1 VRPLIRILSGAAVCA
16 ALGCASYPKPAEALG
31 SSEALLRT
39 AEEEQAKSVPEAA
52 LHLQMAQ
59 EELNK
64 ARDLLKNEEN
74 EKAEQMLMKCHA
86 DAQLALALTRQSKA
100 LAQANEAQQ
109 MKSGD
114 KVIVPVPAGG
124 STP

>member
-1 VRPLIRILSGAAVCA
+1 VRPFIRILSSVAMSA
-16 ALGCASYPKPAEALG
+16 ALGCASYPKPVEPLA

-39 AEEEQAKSVPEAA
+39 AEEEQARSVPEAA

-64 ARDLLKNEEN
+64 ARELLKNEDN
-74 EKAEQMLMKCHA
+74 EKAEQMLTKCHA

-100 LAQANEAQQ
+100 LAQASEAQQ